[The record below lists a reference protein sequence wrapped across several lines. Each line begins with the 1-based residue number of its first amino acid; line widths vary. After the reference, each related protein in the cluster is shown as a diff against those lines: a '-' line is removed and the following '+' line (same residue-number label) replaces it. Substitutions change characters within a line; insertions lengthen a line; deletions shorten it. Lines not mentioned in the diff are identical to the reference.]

1 MTVGAGD
8 ALFGQDGT
16 GGGPAG
22 PEYGFADGIGVLP
35 GLDLPVVRLPVITP
49 DGRITGLDDMDA
61 DLEAATTGPPSGSA
75 PAERGGPGW
84 RQSVPWQ
91 EVPGPAEGARPQSV
105 TPPPQ
110 PAYPERVPPVPVPEP
125 VPQADCG
132 PIPEPEPETPVSGT
146 PRPGTGRAAG
156 SRAADPGPAITP
168 WPRRSASSRPART
181 GPAPAAGFEPRP
193 PARPRIEDEPS
204 ILGLSRHSRSR
215 LGSRVFTMFFVLV
228 FAAIVVQLVVSLL
241 HP

>member
-35 GLDLPVVRLPVITP
+35 GLDLPVVRLPVINP

-61 DLEAATTGPPSGSA
+61 DLDAATTAPPAGSA
-75 PAERGGPGW
+75 PVEHGGPGW

-105 TPPPQ
+105 TPPPEQ
-110 PAYPERVPPVPVPEP
+110 AYPDQAYPEQVEPVCAPQPEP
-125 VPQADCG
+125 APHAVPG
-132 PIPEPEPETPVSGT
+132 PSPEPEPETPVSGT
-146 PRPGTGRAAG
+146 PRPDTGRAAA
-156 SRAADPGPAITP
+156 SRAADPGD
-168 WPRRSASSRPART
+168 RKS
-181 GPAPAAGFEPRP
+181 
-193 PARPRIEDEPS
+193 
-204 ILGLSRHSRSR
+204 
-215 LGSRVFTMFFVLV
+215 
-228 FAAIVVQLVVSLL
+228 VV
-241 HP
+241 